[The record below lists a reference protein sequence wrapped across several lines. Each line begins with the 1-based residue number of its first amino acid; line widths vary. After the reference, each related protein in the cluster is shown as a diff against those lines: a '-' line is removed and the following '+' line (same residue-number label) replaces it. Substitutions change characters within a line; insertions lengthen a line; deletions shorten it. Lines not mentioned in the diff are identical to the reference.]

1 MHVHCQTCGAAFRGR
16 GPLCDECKKTLS
28 GLSSPKPSPVPDDG
42 FKADQ
47 DILESGYRRPLSK
60 EGGWSLPRL
69 VRTNIIPLAF
79 RGHSL
84 KRLWLTAIGAAGVIA
99 SLGEMSYRWGVWW
112 FWLIIPFGAA
122 LMIGYRLLRK
132 RFVSIAGW
140 FNVES
145 DKHGSVYITT
155 LGGDCP
161 VCNGEIELK
170 DVGAKREIKI
180 VIQCKADPTH
190 RWGFNSADLE
200 ELEPRTS

>member
-1 MHVHCQTCGAAFRGR
+1 M
-16 GPLCDECKKTLS
+16 S

-47 DILESGYRRPLSK
+47 DILGSGYRRPLSK

-69 VRTNIIPLAF
+69 VRTNIIPIAF

-161 VCNGEIELK
+161 VCNGEIGLK

-200 ELEPRTS
+200 ELEPRAS